1 MSTAFARIEQR
12 LGASALAR
20 LSNAP
25 AILPLG
31 GRVDGIFARLPAQ
44 APVGSGVSTRTL
56 SFTGATVDFVEPVV
70 RGLSVYIVHGGVTTN
85 WLVVDVTALPDLG
98 QTELTLEAS

>member
-12 LGASALAR
+12 LGASTLAR
-20 LSNAP
+20 LSNAT

-31 GRVDGIFARLPAQ
+31 SRVDGIFARLPAQ
-44 APVGSGVSTRTL
+44 APVGSGISTRNLT
-56 SFTGATVDFVEPVV
+56 FTGATADFAEPVV
-70 RGLSVYIVHGGVTTN
+70 RGLSVYIVQGSVTTQ

-98 QTELTLEAS
+98 QTELTLESP